1 MSEQI
6 YRFIKFLKQKDG
18 RTPPALSILLYGD
31 ENEITENVQIAA
43 VEQNGQ
49 TIRFIENPSEDV
61 QLAAVKEDGQAIRFI
76 ENPSEKVQLAAVESS
91 NLAIFGIENP
101 TPKVLKILYFK
112 LMKRYGSIPRDFEKY
127 FK

>member
-6 YRFIKFLKQKDG
+6 YRFIKFLEQKEG
-18 RTPPALSILLYGD
+18 RTPPAFSVIKFGE

-49 TIRFIENPSEDV
+49 TIRFIENPSED
-61 QLAAVKEDGQAIRFI
+61 
-76 ENPSEKVQLAAVESS
+76 VQLAAVESS